1 LVYLIVMA
9 VPRDALSRIVYSSY
23 IYKMYYFTI
32 VIQNSELKDADTEEL
47 NILASGLSNYL
58 IGLEKVEI

>member
-1 LVYLIVMA
+1 MA

-32 VIQNSELKDADTEEL
+32 VIQNSELKDADTVEL
-47 NILASGLSNYL
+47 NILAPGLKLLNWPRKSRNMN
-58 IGLEKVEI
+58 